1 MRNWYYHFPDL
12 LLALLSYLL
21 IARLLLLPFRSAQ
34 NVLVRTVGAL
44 TAPVVA
50 TVAALT
56 APVVATVAALTPR
69 LVPQPLLLLAALAWL
84 YAARLILRVGIAAT
98 GVRLG

>member
-1 MRNWYYHFPDL
+1 MRNWYYHLPDL

-34 NVLVRTVGAL
+34 NVLVRTVG
-44 TAPVVA
+44 
-50 TVAALT
+50 ALT